1 MSLYDQIIA
10 YYPQLTAVDFAPG
23 TGTIEL
29 QNDSDGL
36 GDYIKVWNNPLPH
49 PPFGYDPHK
58 AETSNANDRG

>member
-10 YYPQLTAVDFAPG
+10 LYPELTANDFAPG
-23 TGTIEL
+23 TGTIDL

-58 AETSNANDRG
+58 PKNEVK